1 MKPSGYMRYFWQIV
15 RMHLQ
20 PHYRVPLTT
29 YIHLTNRCNM
39 HCVYCRIHQLPQ
51 VDIWTTQALK
61 TTISEMNSCGTRRIH
76 LTGGEPMLREDL
88 GEIVAHAKKLGL
100 FVGLSTNGYRVVERI
115 NELKGIDVV
124 FLSYDGPDQV
134 QSRLRGGQ
142 KVSDVET
149 ALLAFKAAGIRVWTT
164 TVLTRWNADFLEDIV
179 NFALRH
185 HILANFNELEFFSES
200 PYKLHPP
207 INEIK
212 ELILRGRQRKEVFQK
227 LIQLKS
233 SGAPVGSSFKYLKN
247 ALDWPYDDKITD
259 SKTSKR
265 YQCWAGR
272 AYGHLD
278 ADGKLYS
285 CGWGALRGIGGI
297 NVMEEGFYSVWKRL
311 LPLDG
316 CRSCSH
322 ACGVE
327 NNLIFSLNPSSILN
341 AVVQLR
347 R

>member
-1 MKPSGYMRYFWQIV
+1 MHYFGQIV

-20 PHYRVPLTT
+20 PHYRVPLTI
-29 YIHLTNRCNM
+29 YIHLTNRCNIR
-39 HCVYCRIHQLPQ
+39 CVYCRVHQLPQ

-61 TTISEMNSCGTRRIH
+61 TTISEMSSCGTRRIH

-88 GEIVAHAKKLGL
+88 GEIVAHAKELGL
-100 FVGLSTNGYRVVERI
+100 FVGLSTNGYQIVERI

-124 FLSYDGPDQV
+124 FLSYEGPDQV
-134 QSRLRGGQ
+134 HSRLRGGQ
-142 KVSDVET
+142 KVRDVET
-149 ALLAFKAAGIRVWTT
+149 ALLAFKSAGIRVWTT
-164 TVLTRWNADFLEDIV
+164 TVLTQWNADFLEDIV
-179 NFALRH
+179 NFARRY
-185 HILANFNELEFFSES
+185 HILANFNRLEFFLNPPS
-200 PYKLHPP
+200 YLHP
-207 INEIK
+207 
-212 ELILRGRQRKEVFQK
+212 LIDEVQDLVLRGDERKRVFQK

-233 SGAPVGSSFKYLKN
+233 SGAPLGSSLPYLKN
-247 ALDWPYDDKITD
+247 ALQWPYDDKITD
-259 SKTSKR
+259 SKPSKR

-285 CGWGALRGIGGI
+285 CGWGALRRIGGI
-297 NVMEEGFYSVWKRL
+297 SAIEEGFHTAWKRL